1 MSQAEDEYQSIAAAI
16 KTISIDSLEET
27 IKEAL
32 TKALR
37 GVDLECSITS
47 LEINSFVPGCVS
59 LKLTL
64 TDDIGSVLPRAD

>member
-1 MSQAEDEYQSIAAAI
+1 MSQAEDDYQSIANAI

-27 IKEAL
+27 IKEAI

-37 GVDLECSITS
+37 GVDLGCTITS
-47 LEINSFVPGCVS
+47 LEINSFVPGSVS

-64 TDDIGSVLPRAD
+64 TDDIGSILPMAD